1 LLSFDDLLLCSLS
14 MHLSLSGTFSIYLS
28 EALSQKLS
36 QTTYSG
42 FINTAST
49 QEYLELKQKL
59 QDFKG

>member
-1 LLSFDDLLLCSLS
+1 